1 MSIIYIMLYHKK
13 ISMSDI
19 HRIEEQKEKI
29 VSTTGER
36 NRSTEHL
43 VRSSRSSLPDYLPL
57 RVFGKR

>member
-43 VRSSRSSLPDYLPL
+43 VKSPDP
-57 RVFGKR
+57 RCQTTCR